1 MRLKDLFK
9 SYLDMNDSER
19 TLFINELRIRR
30 IPLSIIKKTKKQKV
44 VLSEEEQA
52 LIDRI
57 LKGENI
63 GKNSSI

>member
-57 LKGENI
+57 LKGENV

>member
-52 LIDRI
+52 LIYRI
-57 LKGENI
+57 LKGENV